1 MHINWS
7 ALGQVAMVS
16 LLFGVGL
23 AVLFAL
29 GVTALSR
36 RAVAIDEKK
45 RPSIV
50 DTSVAGLCFAACLA
64 AVLYGLYLIVPQ
76 FH

>member
-1 MHINWS
+1 MEMPS
-7 ALGQVAMVS
+7 S
-16 LLFGVGL
+16 GL
-23 AVLFAL
+23 APRPLCQ
-29 GVTALSR
+29 
-36 RAVAIDEKK
+36 KK